1 LDDVALADYVIGINY
16 GHVEAGR
23 IDGECARLL
32 NVLAGTPIWLSD
44 YTLLKLAHVHG
55 EITYQHFRYMPQ
67 ILVHGFRAQGRKPHV
82 LEAWWIDERDAD
94 PAGMFAV
101 LKATKRGEVFVD
113 TFHPVHRKEA
123 RRLARKAGREN
134 RLIRSQRGYED
145 IRNI

>member
-1 LDDVALADYVIGINY
+1 MRHI
-16 GHVEAGR
+16 E
-23 IDGECARLL
+23 
-32 NVLAGTPIWLSD
+32 
-44 YTLLKLAHVHG
+44 
-55 EITYQHFRYMPQ
+55 
-67 ILVHGFRAQGRKPHV
+67 
-82 LEAWWIDERDAD
+82 AD

-145 IRNI
+145 IRNIGKIKREEGTPCSLMALRSQ